1 MLRPDTPLSNH
12 SQCEEQESPDQ
23 DWVHLSSVQQPVN
36 PMVMQAERGTGE
48 GTVGETTAPLMSGV
62 VDPIRGETLRDH
74 DFSDVMC
81 GGRAGDTATPL

>member
-23 DWVHLSSVQQPVN
+23 DWVHLSLALQPVDT
-36 PMVMQAERGTGE
+36 MDTQAESEAGE
-48 GTVGETTAPLMSGV
+48 GTVGETTAPLRSGA
-62 VDPIRGETLRDH
+62 VDPTRGETLRDH
-74 DFSDVMC
+74 DYSDVMC